1 MTAMLIAWLVL
12 AVAVLTLAVV
22 TRIYPLVMSSLG
34 MGFAAVL
41 AWQQINIGVQVGVAL
56 VSLVLGVFFWFQQ
69 TRPSAPSAARE
80 TTGHLSGL
88 GGLSDYSAFSDG
100 TDEVR
105 VDSWESKD
113 QALVYFRGRQWKAR
127 LAKGAKARI
136 GLYRVKEVRDGWLVL
151 IEVIH

>member
-1 MTAMLIAWLVL
+1 MTTMLIVWLILV
-12 AVAVLTLAVV
+12 VAVLTLAVI

-34 MGFAAVL
+34 MTIAAVL
-41 AWQQINIGVQVGVAL
+41 AWQQISIGVQAGVAL
-56 VSLVLGVFFWFQQ
+56 VSLVVGVFFWFRQ
-69 TRPSAPSAARE
+69 TRPTTLATRE

-105 VDSWESKD
+105 VDSWEAKD

-136 GLYRVKEVRDGWLVL
+136 GLYRVKEVREGWLVL

>member
-1 MTAMLIAWLVL
+1 MTAMLMVWLVL
-12 AVAVLTLAVV
+12 AVAVLTLAVI

-34 MGFAAVL
+34 MGIAAVL
-41 AWQQINIGVQVGVAL
+41 AWQHVHIGVQVGVAL
-56 VSLVLGVFFWFQQ
+56 GAVVLSVFSWFQQ
-69 TRPSAPSAARE
+69 TRPSIPPVRE

-88 GGLSDYSAFSDG
+88 GGLSDYSVFSDG

-127 LAKGAKARI
+127 LAKGAKARV
-136 GLYRVKEVRDGWLVL
+136 GLYRVKEVREGWLVL